1 MTGQIQTVLRVA
13 ALAGA
18 IFYYAAFALDFRA
31 AGNKKFALWRNIL
44 WGAGFAVNAGLVV
57 YHFVINGYVPFITI
71 YQVLTFLSFCYFPI
85 YLYMRYMR
93 DAGWMSRY
101 FLLMPAVIMTGLFFM
116 TPSVVWERA
125 PVLQSIW
132 FVPHIF
138 IYMVAYTMAGVA
150 FLICLQ
156 SFFVKKKKDKE
167 RMQDGVYD
175 CVCLLFPFM
184 TAGMF
189 IGAIWANEVWGGF
202 WSWDFKEIWALI
214 TWLFFTLYLHFRREK
229 KLQKIAPVFVILGF
243 IGIFVTMVL
252 VNFIS
257 ADTTQMH
264 SYAF

>member
-1 MTGQIQTVLRVA
+1 MNTTVQTVLKLV

-18 IFYYAAFALDFRA
+18 VLYYAAFALSFRGKKNKRIGLISNLLW
-31 AGNKKFALWRNIL
+31 AG
-44 WGAGFAVNAGLVV
+44 GFAVNLGLVA
-57 YHFVINGYVPFITI
+57 YHFVVNGYVPFITI
-71 YQVLTFLSFCYFPI
+71 YQVLTFLSFCYLPI
-85 YLYMRYMR
+85 FLYMRFVR
-93 DAGWMSRY
+93 GAGWMSPY
-101 FLLMPAVIMTGLFFM
+101 FMLMPAVIMTGLFFM

-125 PVLQSIW
+125 PALQSVW

-156 SFFVKKKKDKE
+156 SFFVKKRQDKE
-167 RMQDGVYD
+167 RMQEGVYD
-175 CVCLLFPFM
+175 CVCLLYPFM

-214 TWLFFTLYLHFRREK
+214 TWLLFTLYLHFRREE
-229 KLQKIAPVFVILGF
+229 KLRKFAPVFVILGF
-243 IGIFVTMVL
+243 LGVFVTMVL

-257 ADTTQMH
+257 ADSMH

>member
-1 MTGQIQTVLRVA
+1 MNETIQWVLKFVA
-13 ALAGA
+13 LGGA
-18 IFYYAAFALDFRA
+18 VLYYAAFALDILAVKRR
-31 AGNKKFALWRNIL
+31 NLTLIRNIL
-44 WGAGFAVNAGLVV
+44 WGGGFAVNLGLVV

-71 YQVLTFLSFCYFPI
+71 YQVLTFLGFCYFPI
-85 YLYMRYMR
+85 YLYMRFVR

-101 FLLMPAVIMTGLFFM
+101 FILLPGVILTGLFFM

-125 PVLQSIW
+125 PALQSIW

-150 FLICLQ
+150 FLICIE
-156 SFFVKKKKDKE
+156 SYFAKKQRDKD
-167 RMQDGVYD
+167 RLQDGVYD
-175 CVCLLFPFM
+175 CVCLLYPFM

-243 IGIFVTMVL
+243 LGVFVTMVL

-257 ADTTQMH
+257 ADSMH
-264 SYAF
+264 SYSF